1 MTRRDAIM
9 WSTKG
14 QPTEI
19 RLKRWLRKRDS
30 VRAID
35 RVIDYFGNYRRSCEA
50 ERSAAALR
58 LGVVGGRPTVRV
70 RL

>member
-14 QPTEI
+14 QPPET

-35 RVIDYFGNYRRSCEA
+35 RVIDYFGDYRRSREA

-58 LGVVGGRPTVRV
+58 LGVVGGRATVHV
-70 RL
+70 RI

>member
-1 MTRRDAIM
+1 M

-35 RVIDYFGNYRRSCEA
+35 RVIDYFGDYRRSCEA
-50 ERSAAALR
+50 ERSAAPCASASL
-58 LGVVGGRPTVRV
+58 VVVRPCACASD
-70 RL
+70 